1 MIRLVIKS
9 SIYAVRI
16 SNLKESGSYSGSL
29 KCPDPKWI
37 SYLQGELNPAQ
48 FEFATADEKALL
60 GLAGP
65 GSGKTRALVY
75 RAAHLIQ
82 CGIHPEELML
92 LTFTNKAADEMKERL
107 AKLIGFL
114 PNRLWA
120 GTFHS
125 IGARIL
131 RAHAPLVGRT
141 ANFTILDDDDSRVIL
156 KQILGNQE
164 VSVEDRKL
172 IMQRNLLG
180 RIISQARNSGLSI
193 REVMEE
199 FYPYRLEYLEIIDK
213 AARQYDQKKHE
224 SNAVD
229 FDDLLLCWLDLFER
243 FPQVRE
249 QYCMRVTHLLVDEF
263 QDTNLVQARIIDLFA
278 GAASIC
284 VVGDD
289 AQSIYAFRYA
299 QIGNILSF
307 PEKYQDC
314 RLVKMEKNY
323 RSTPEIVE
331 LANNSIRHNREQLP
345 KKLYSENSAGDKPVI
360 ARVREARQEAAFVLQ
375 NIWEL
380 QHSFSIPL
388 EEIAVLYRSSY
399 LTPEIEFALARRGI
413 KYVTFGGVKFFQKAQ
428 IKDLLAYLKVIYN
441 PRDEHSWR
449 RISTL
454 QQGLGSASFDKL
466 WAKLKEEIN
475 PLEAALSGA
484 YQPPRGKAGWEALI
498 NTMQSLL
505 DLGPAQVPQLITAVM
520 DHNYDFILKQNY
532 PDQYAERLG
541 GIERLAIY
549 AERFASLAQFLE
561 SLILEESVFADSESG
576 FTPGQ
581 LTLSTIHSAKGK
593 EWEAVFIVG
602 MNQGHFPS
610 HRIGDSNLAE
620 ERRLFYV
627 AATRARRYLMMSTY
641 REEYRNYGTV
651 SEGPSVFLRELS
663 PDCYR
668 FVDYD
673 SGF

>member
-1 MIRLVIKS
+1 L
-9 SIYAVRI
+9 
-16 SNLKESGSYSGSL
+16 NGSEFYSRSMQN
-29 KCPDPKWI
+29 PDPKWI
-37 SYLQGELNPAQ
+37 GLLEKELNQAQ

-92 LTFTNKAADEMKERL
+92 LTFTNKAAGEMKERL
-107 AKLIGFL
+107 ETLIGFL
-114 PNRLWA
+114 PKRLWA

-131 RAHAPLVGRT
+131 RTNATLIGRT
-141 ANFTILDDDDSRVIL
+141 ANFTIMDEDDSRIIL
-156 KQILGNQE
+156 KQILSNQE
-164 VSVEDRKL
+164 VCDEDRKL

-180 RIISQARNSGLSI
+180 RMISQARNSGLSI

-199 FYPYRLEYLEIIDK
+199 FYPYRLEYLEIITK
-213 AARQYDQKKHE
+213 TAELYEQKKLE
-224 SNAVD
+224 TNAFD

-243 FPQVRE
+243 FPQISDHYCQRVR
-249 QYCMRVTHLLVDEF
+249 HLLVDEF
-263 QDTNLVQARIIDLFA
+263 QDTNLIQARIIDLFS
-278 GAASIC
+278 GTSSIC

-307 PEKYQDC
+307 PEKYADC
-314 RLVKMEKNY
+314 LLVRMEKNY

-331 LANNSIRHNREQLP
+331 LANCSIRHNQEQLP
-345 KKLYSENSAGDKPVI
+345 KKLYSDNPAGDKPVI
-360 ARVREARQEAAFVLQ
+360 ARVCDARQEAAFVLQ

-380 QHSFSIPL
+380 QHTFSIPP

-399 LTPEIEFALARRGI
+399 LTPEIEFALARKGI
-413 KYVTFGGVKFFQKAQ
+413 SYQTFGGVKFFQKAQ

-441 PRDEHSWR
+441 SRDENSWR
-449 RISTL
+449 RIATM
-454 QQGLGSASFDKL
+454 QQGLGPTSFDKL
-466 WAKLKEEIN
+466 WTKLKKQPD
-475 PLEAALSGA
+475 PLAAALSGE
-484 YQPPRGKAGWEALI
+484 YQPSRGKAGWA
-498 NTMQSLL
+498 SLL
-505 DLGPAQVPQLITAVM
+505 STLKQLLNLGPEDVPQLITTVM
-520 DHNYDFILKQNY
+520 DYTYDAILKQKY
-532 PDQYAERLG
+532 PDQYLERLG
-541 GIERLAIY
+541 GLERLAIY
-549 AERFASLAQFLE
+549 AERFESLAQFLE
-561 SLILEESVFADSESG
+561 SLILEESVFADSEGG

-610 HRIGDSNLAE
+610 QRFDDSNLAE

-641 REEYRNYGTV
+641 REDYRNYGAV
-651 SEGPSVFLRELS
+651 SEGPSIFLRELP

-668 FVDYD
+668 LVDYD